1 MQRKRRS
8 KETRSFQVSFMK
20 ILISIQCLWVS
31 IIDTE
36 TINSIITNKDN
47 RDGFDNPLTD
57 NIHEISPITEIPIGL
72 LNA

>member
-1 MQRKRRS
+1 M
-8 KETRSFQVSFMK
+8 
-20 ILISIQCLWVS
+20 
-31 IIDTE
+31 IDTE

-57 NIHEISPITEIPIGL
+57 NIHEISPITAMPIGL